1 MLGQASDVADLARVV
16 AAVTSPDAIYRQDAG
31 KRRIVAYLYAVAGL
45 DGGDGLDRRH
55 RCTAV
60 ARPDLNRFLVHQ
72 PRDVERLV
80 ALARRTHKLCPLP
93 LHHTVFEI
101 KRRDPR
107 RNYKR
112 YVCDMIIGMY
122 VRLSGSLAPALT
134 APKRIIDPRIRGS
147 DLLNSLSRDTICHD
161 SRFAKKKGRVM
172 HARDGP

>member
-16 AAVTSPDAIYRQDAG
+16 AAVTSADAIYRQDAG

-93 LHHTVFEI
+93 LHHTVSEI

-112 YVCDMIIGMY
+112 YVCDMITGMY
-122 VRLSGSLAPALT
+122 VRLSGYVASLAPALT
-134 APKRIIDPRIRGS
+134 APKSRHQSRIRGS
-147 DLLNSLSRDTICHD
+147 FGLFIS
-161 SRFAKKKGRVM
+161 
-172 HARDGP
+172 

>member
-1 MLGQASDVADLARVV
+1 MLGQASDVADLACVV
-16 AAVTSPDAIYRQDAG
+16 AAVTSADAIYRQDAG

-93 LHHTVFEI
+93 LHHTVSEI

-112 YVCDMIIGMY
+112 YVCDMITGMLCI
-122 VRLSGSLAPALT
+122 VPSGSLAPGLT
-134 APKRIIDPRIRGS
+134 APKRDHRFENLS
-147 DLLNSLSRDTICHD
+147 DLFFVSSPAIRHDFSICE
-161 SRFAKKKGRVM
+161 
-172 HARDGP
+172 

>member
-16 AAVTSPDAIYRQDAG
+16 AAVTSADAIYRQDAG

-72 PRDVERLV
+72 PRDVERPV
-80 ALARRTHKLCPLP
+80 ALARRTHKLCPLS
-93 LHHTVFEI
+93 LHHTVSEI

-112 YVCDMIIGMY
+112 YVCDMITDMY
-122 VRLSGSLAPALT
+122 VRPSGSLAPALT
-134 APKRIIDPRIRGS
+134 APKRVINRGFEDLS
-147 DLLNSLSRDTICHD
+147 DSLSRDTICHD
-161 SRFAKKKGRVM
+161 SRFAKKKGWVM
-172 HARDGP
+172 HAKDDRG